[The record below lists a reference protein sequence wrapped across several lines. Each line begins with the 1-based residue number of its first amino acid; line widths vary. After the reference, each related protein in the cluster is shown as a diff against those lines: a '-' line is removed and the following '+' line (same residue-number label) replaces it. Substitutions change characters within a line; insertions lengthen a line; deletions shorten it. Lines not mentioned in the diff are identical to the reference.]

1 MIEAG
6 AGAWDP
12 EETAPAL
19 AHLVAATAHHDVDI
33 EEGSNSSGEEGSA
46 AKKDGATTALRAAS
60 AMLLSGRED
69 CRYAAANALADA
81 LIAPAASHPAAD
93 YARCLLPAAAAESS
107 SRISCESVN
116 RGSRVGGSLGRAA
129 AAEPR
134 PAPPGTE
141 LTQFTCDRCDK
152 SPVLGVRW
160 HCTRCPDFDLC
171 DECHRESRSGG
182 GSSGALYPS
191 LHSAS
196 HPMICYRVGPRRV
209 PGSGSAVAGSGADEA
224 ELAAASGGFGGLEG
238 FGLRSGP
245 PLRPTSEGKLRLA
258 AALAATTD
266 HGLPGGA
273 AELSPYFVLLR
284 RLVAV
289 PEYAAAVAPAVVA
302 AAEDAAAAAAAAAE
316 NGTAISTPENAREK
330 EEKFLLRLSLLS
342 AVLAAKARAPAGS
355 PAGDIEP
362 PRESLARNL
371 LVVAEALTSS
381 SSLSSHVEEPVVAV
395 GGNGKTVSVRW
406 GDPSAS
412 DRDASSE
419 LVREREIADAADEP
433 GVAGCGA
440 LLRPDPAFGPVRF
453 ASESRLDLDAKL
465 LENCVAVTHQ
475 LVRAPEAH
483 SASVSSATKPSRR
496 LGVSAHVPPP
506 TTVPNGRGSETS
518 PMVTLDAASSGS
530 WTTTLAA
537 LLADPSR
544 PKSAGIRRHARK
556 LLLLVAKSRDA
567 YHAARD
573 AAALETHRRGFDTAA
588 LPRPGPRLAERS
600 PHAAML
606 AAGAALSSCAD
617 IAAARPKSWRSF
629 VGARPEFL
637 RRVAK
642 FTRWVPE
649 RAQLDALK
657 LLTHAMSGSSEARAP
672 GATLG
677 LGSGAG

>member
-19 AHLVAATAHHDVDI
+19 AHLVAATAHAHVDI
-33 EEGSNSSGEEGSA
+33 EEGSNSSGEEGSV

-171 DECHRESRSGG
+171 DECHRESRSSG

-245 PLRPTSEGKLRLA
+245 PLRPTSEGKLPR
-258 AALAATTD
+258 
-266 HGLPGGA
+266 PPR
-273 AELSPYFVLLR
+273 SPLR
-284 RLVAV
+284 RPTTPFRVARRSFRR
-289 PEYAAAVAPAVVA
+289 
-302 AAEDAAAAAAAAAE
+302 
-316 NGTAISTPENAREK
+316 TLCS
-330 EEKFLLRLSLLS
+330 S
-342 AVLAAKARAPAGS
+342 AGS
-355 PAGDIEP
+355 SPCLNT
-362 PRESLARNL
+362 RR
-371 LVVAEALTSS
+371 
-381 SSLSSHVEEPVVAV
+381 
-395 GGNGKTVSVRW
+395 
-406 GDPSAS
+406 
-412 DRDASSE
+412 
-419 LVREREIADAADEP
+419 
-433 GVAGCGA
+433 
-440 LLRPDPAFGPVRF
+440 
-453 ASESRLDLDAKL
+453 
-465 LENCVAVTHQ
+465 
-475 LVRAPEAH
+475 
-483 SASVSSATKPSRR
+483 PSRR
-496 LGVSAHVPPP
+496 RSWRRRRTPPP
-506 TTVPNGRGSETS
+506 RRQPPPRTGRRFPPPKMRGKRRKSFCCGSRCS
-518 PMVTLDAASSGS
+518 PRCS
-530 WTTTLAA
+530 
-537 LLADPSR
+537 P
-544 PKSAGIRRHARK
+544 PRR
-556 LLLLVAKSRDA
+556 
-567 YHAARD
+567 
-573 AAALETHRRGFDTAA
+573 
-588 LPRPGPRLAERS
+588 
-600 PHAAML
+600 
-606 AAGAALSSCAD
+606 
-617 IAAARPKSWRSF
+617 ARPRVHPPGTSNRRASRSRVICSSW
-629 VGARPEFL
+629 P
-637 RRVAK
+637 RR
-642 FTRWVPE
+642 
-649 RAQLDALK
+649 
-657 LLTHAMSGSSEARAP
+657 
-672 GATLG
+672 
-677 LGSGAG
+677 